1 MGKKGKGT
9 ASQQRSN
16 YETGNMKVN
25 NKKRTSMR
33 ICWSCISCHGC
44 RPCWTLW
51 FCSHGTSYLVLH
63 WLSFFL
69 AWLWIV
75 FVKSNLANRLVKQC
89 EWIKIENSLINALMQ
104 LRLRL
109 ACFFFY
115 NNCNFGCPANQTFI
129 FIPCT
134 VTRTS
139 SVTITSAKQLI
150 IPTGSLY

>member
-1 MGKKGKGT
+1 MNSLEAGNMGKKGKGT

-109 ACFFFY
+109 ACFFFITIVTLVVPPTKLSFLSHAQLHEQAVSPLHLQ
-115 NNCNFGCPANQTFI
+115 NN
-129 FIPCT
+129 
-134 VTRTS
+134 S
-139 SVTITSAKQLI
+139 
-150 IPTGSLY
+150 